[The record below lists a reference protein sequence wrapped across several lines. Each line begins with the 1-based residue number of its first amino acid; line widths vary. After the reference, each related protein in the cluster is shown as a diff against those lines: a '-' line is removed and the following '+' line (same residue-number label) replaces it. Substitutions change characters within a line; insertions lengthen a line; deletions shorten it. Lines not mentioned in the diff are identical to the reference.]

1 MITGALK
8 NQIDKI
14 WDDMYS
20 YGLANP
26 LTVIDQL
33 TSLFF
38 IKSLDDNEID
48 NEKKVCNAS
57 GI

>member
-1 MITGALK
+1 MITGMLK

-38 IKSLDDNEID
+38 IKSLDDISISQIHKCELID
-48 NEKKVCNAS
+48 H
-57 GI
+57 